1 MAVAERIL
9 RKEGI
14 GAVTTRRVA
23 GELGLTPMALYRH
36 FRGKDALVQ
45 ALVELGFA
53 HWETRLARAV
63 KARSPRRRLD
73 NALAAYRDFALA
85 EPRLFELMFLTPRP
99 AVPNAPASLAVSPS
113 PAFSEVI
120 AALRAELPSR
130 DPEQLLLL
138 IWALAHGL
146 VALHFS
152 GRFGFDEKRFRRT
165 YDRTMALL
173 WSRLRPS

>member
-14 GAVTTRRVA
+14 AAVTTRRVA

-45 ALVELGFA
+45 ALVEIGFA
-53 HWETRLARAV
+53 HWERRLARAV

-99 AVPNAPASLAVSPS
+99 AVPSAPTSLAV
-113 PAFSEVI
+113 EL
-120 AALRAELPSR
+120 AADRGLTLAGFARKGYTNVYTN
-130 DPEQLLLL
+130 PER
-138 IWALAHGL
+138 
-146 VALHFS
+146 V
-152 GRFGFDEKRFRRT
+152 T
-165 YDRTMALL
+165 
-173 WSRLRPS
+173 

>member
-14 GAVTTRRVA
+14 AAVTTRRVA

-45 ALVELGFA
+45 ALVEIGFA

-99 AVPNAPASLAVSPS
+99 AVPSAPASLAVSPS
-113 PAFSEVI
+113 PAFSKVI
-120 AALRAELPSR
+120 AALRAELPSP
-130 DPEQLLLL
+130 DPELLLL
-138 IWALAHGL
+138 VWALAHGL

-152 GRFGFDEKRFRRT
+152 GRFGFDEKVFRRT

>member
-14 GAVTTRRVA
+14 AAVTTRRVA

-36 FRGKDALVQ
+36 FRGKEALVQ
-45 ALVELGFA
+45 ALVEIGFA

-63 KARSPRRRLD
+63 KVRSPRRCLD

-99 AVPNAPASLAVSPS
+99 AVPSAPASLAVSPS
-113 PAFSEVI
+113 PAFSKVI
-120 AALRAELPSR
+120 AALREVLPSP

-138 IWALAHGL
+138 VWAVAHGL

-152 GRFGFDEKRFRRT
+152 GRFGFDEKLFRRT
-165 YDRTMALL
+165 YDRTMSLL
-173 WSRLRPS
+173 WSRL